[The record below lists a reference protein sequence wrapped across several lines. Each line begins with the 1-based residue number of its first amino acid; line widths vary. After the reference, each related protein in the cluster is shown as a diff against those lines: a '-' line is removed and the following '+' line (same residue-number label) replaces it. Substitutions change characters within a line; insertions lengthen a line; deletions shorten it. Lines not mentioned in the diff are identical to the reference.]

1 MNTWTRKEF
10 LKASLVG
17 GGAAMLPGS
26 HLRAAATP
34 GRSANGDI
42 RVAVV
47 GLRAQGR
54 GHMLD
59 HASKLKGSRLVAI
72 CDVDSEVLA
81 ARKKQGKGKKGQVL
95 MFNVLPTSSAGELS
109 PAPITLPTSF
119 TFSPRSTPSRK
130 RRGPTPIA
138 R

>member
-81 ARKKQGKGKKGQVL
+81 ARKKQCQEVGVTPTTFVDYRRLLGDRQKGSG
-95 MFNVLPTSSAGELS
+95 FNV
-109 PAPITLPTSF
+109 
-119 TFSPRSTPSRK
+119 
-130 RRGPTPIA
+130 
-138 R
+138 